1 MQKMLPKESAA
12 PGASLMIL
20 AAAAVMSA
28 AALMTFAA
36 GVVMMTAAL
45 MAVPLCVVGALCLR
59 IIDQT
64 PFRQRLCGGIRT
76 A

>member
-1 MQKMLPKESAA
+1 MPQKESAA

-20 AAAAVMSA
+20 AAAAVMAA
-28 AALMTFAA
+28 AALMPFAA

-45 MAVPLCVVGALCLR
+45 VAVPLCVVGALRLR

-64 PFRQRLCGGIRT
+64 PLCQRLCGSIRT